1 MGEVLYNV
9 KNLNHGSR
17 KWRRISAGTGV
28 LLVGALLLS
37 ACGSSAS
44 SSTNA
49 SASTPAATNST
60 STAASLVPAPIKALG
75 TIKIGTDASYAPNE
89 FVGTDGTTVEGMDVD
104 LGNAIAKELGL
115 TAKFVNSPFD
125 SIIPALQSGKYQL
138 GMSSFTD
145 NKAREK
151 VVDFATYFTA
161 GTTWAVQTG
170 NPLKVNIDSACG
182 LKIAVQTGTVQVDD
196 INARSTACT
205 KAGKRAITIEK
216 YQLQT
221 DATTAVVSGKDV
233 AMLADSP
240 VTGYAVSQAAGKL
253 QLLGTSYGDAPYG
266 VAVPKDSGTFK
277 DAILAAIKTLIS
289 NGTYTAILT
298 KWGVQTGAISTPVI
312 NGATS

>member
-1 MGEVLYNV
+1 
-9 KNLNHGSR
+9 
-17 KWRRISAGTGV
+17 
-28 LLVGALLLS
+28 
-37 ACGSSAS
+37 
-44 SSTNA
+44 
-49 SASTPAATNST
+49 
-60 STAASLVPAPIKALG
+60 
-75 TIKIGTDASYAPNE
+75 
-89 FVGTDGTTVEGMDVD
+89 MDVD
-104 LGNAIAKELGL
+104 LGNAIAKDLGL
-115 TAKFVNSPFD
+115 TAKFVNAPFD
-125 SIIPALQSGKYQL
+125 SIIPGLQSGKYQL

-151 VVDFATYFTA
+151 VVDFVTYFTA

-170 NPLKVNIDSACG
+170 NPMKVNIDSACG

-266 VAVPKDSGTFK
+266 IAVPKTSGTFK
-277 DAILAAIKTLIS
+277 EAILAAIKTLIS

>member
-1 MGEVLYNV
+1 MYNL
-9 KNLNHGSR
+9 KRLNQESYS
-17 KWRRISAGTGV
+17 WRRMSAGTGV
-28 LLVGALLLS
+28 VLAGLLLLS
-37 ACGSSAS
+37 ACGSAVSREADKV
-44 SSTNA
+44 
-49 SASTPAATNST
+49 PAATGPGS
-60 STAASLVPAPIKALG
+60 AYASMLPPSIKGIG
-75 TIKIGTDASYAPNE
+75 TITIATDASYAPNE
-89 FVGTDGTTVEGMDVD
+89 FIGTDGTTVEGMDVD

-115 TAKFVNSPFD
+115 TTKFVNSPFN

-145 NKAREK
+145 NKDREK
-151 VVDFATYFTA
+151 VVDFVTYFTA

-170 NPLKVNIDSACG
+170 NPMKVNIDGACG

-196 INARSTACT
+196 VNARSVACT

-240 VTGYAVSQAAGKL
+240 VTGYAVSQSAGKL
-253 QLLGTSYGDAPYG
+253 QLLGQSYGDAPYG
-266 VAVPKDSGTFK
+266 IAVPQHSGTFK
-277 DAILAAIKTLIS
+277 DAILAALKTLIS
-289 NGTYTAILT
+289 NGTYNTILT